1 MTFRTETLK
10 AFFSGLLSGVSE
22 PSRTSV
28 ALFLAIPA
36 VLLLLLPLVV
46 TPGTM
51 AGPLADLF
59 CWGDDDTY
67 CSLTSRALRL
77 AEADPSVP
85 RVVVVGGSITGT
97 MFRERPL
104 ADAYARVTGDS
115 VEVDVFTGGR
125 MTFWEMEAIADLLPD
140 GATGVLLLVVG
151 PSRFTRN
158 AAELDT
164 ISSSPRL
171 ALDEDLNRERADHG
185 LPPLRLSGN
194 YFIDNRRFFSP
205 RLRNAFPN
213 LVFPVHPRPRD
224 YTVEEPLGEKEW
236 EELADNVVERFRRW
250 PAEHR
255 WNGDIVRQTVQE
267 VRDRTDME
275 VVLVDHTINPRFRE
289 ERMTDAFS
297 TEYHEYIDALASETG
312 VRLLIADTLI
322 HASERDY
329 YDWGH
334 IRNAAVRD
342 TLSARIGTY
351 LGRVALSREE

>member
-1 MTFRTETLK
+1 MALRTETLK
-10 AFFSGLLSGVSE
+10 AFFSGVLAGISE

-28 ALFLAIPA
+28 SLFLAVPTL
-36 VLLLLLPLVV
+36 LLLLLPVVV
-46 TPGTM
+46 TPATM

-67 CSLTSRALRL
+67 CSLTSRVLRL
-77 AEADPSVP
+77 AGEDPSVP
-85 RVVVVGGSITGT
+85 RVVVIGGSITGT
-97 MFRERPL
+97 MFREGPL
-104 ADAYARVTGDS
+104 GDAYSRVTGDPVD
-115 VEVDVFTGGR
+115 VEVFTGGR
-125 MTFWEMEAIADLLPD
+125 MTFWEMEAIADLLPE
-140 GATGVLLLVVG
+140 GSRGVLLLVVG

-158 AAELDT
+158 AEELDT

-171 ALDEDLNRERADHG
+171 ALDEDLNPERVDHG
-185 LPPLRLSGN
+185 LPPLWRSGN
-194 YFIDNRRFFSP
+194 YFLDNRRFFSP

-224 YTVEEPLGEKEW
+224 YTAEEPLGDEAW
-236 EELADNVVERFRRW
+236 EELAGNVEGRFGRW
-250 PAEHR
+250 PTEHR
-255 WNGDIVRQTVQE
+255 WNGDILRRTVEE
-267 VRDRTDME
+267 VRERTDME

-297 TEYHEYIDALASETG
+297 AEYRAYVEALASDVGTP
-312 VRLLIADTLI
+312 LLLADTLI
-322 HASERDY
+322 STSDSDF

-351 LGRVALSREE
+351 LGRMAATHGH